1 MLSHFV
7 LVRTIMTLEDAKAV
21 LIVDNDDHMLRAV
34 EKMLEK
40 DGFHTQATWS
50 GHEALAWLKS
60 RQFEVLLVGDYLADL
75 HSTDFLGRVSR
86 LRRPP
91 TMVVMHSR
99 TPTPAELRRYSSL
112 GAAAVAS
119 KRNMDEVRQMISS
132 LSPCCVCDARRSEKG
147 RGTSLL
153 SLMPMF

>member
-1 MLSHFV
+1 
-7 LVRTIMTLEDAKAV
+7 MTVEGAQAV
-21 LIVDNDDHMLRAV
+21 LIVDNDDHVLKMV

-50 GHEALAWLKS
+50 GHEALAWLRS

-75 HSTDFLGRVSR
+75 HSTDFLRRVGK

-91 TMVVMHSR
+91 AMMVMQSG

-112 GAAAVAS
+112 GAAAVVS
-119 KRNMDEVRQMISS
+119 KGNMDEVRQMISLLCHRCAIGGS
-132 LSPCCVCDARRSEKG
+132 ACQRIRARKETNRPRPSILKG
-147 RGTSLL
+147 GNDFLL
-153 SLMPMF
+153 